1 MKANGIFLPSEWH
14 HQSGVMLTW
23 PHADTD
29 WKDYLPEAEKCF
41 AEIARAIAARETLI
55 VVTPEP
61 DHVRKILADKLDI
74 SKVRFVEAPT
84 NDTWTRDH
92 GAITLIENGKPVIC
106 DFMFNGWGLK
116 FASDKD
122 NLITRAMRD
131 AKAFSSSCIY
141 RNRLN
146 FILEGGSI
154 ESDGKG
160 TLLTTSECLLSPN
173 RNGEWGREKIEQYL
187 IENFGLRKVIWID
200 HGYLAGD
207 DTDSHIDTLARLCPD
222 DTILYVKCDDTN
234 DEHYEALR
242 QMERDLRSATT
253 ADGQPFTLVPLPM
266 ADPVYFDGERIP
278 ATYANFLI
286 INGAVLV
293 PSYDSPAKDEEAR
306 RAIATVFPDREVFL
320 IDCSV
325 LIRQHGS
332 LHCVTMQFPEGA
344 LI

>member
-1 MKANGIFLPSEWH
+1 MKTQSLFLPSEWH
-14 HQSGVMLTW
+14 TQSGVMLTW
-23 PHADTD
+23 PHGDTD
-29 WKDYLPEAEKCF
+29 WSEYLDEAETCF
-41 AEIARAIAARETLI
+41 TEIACAIASRETLV
-55 VVTPEP
+55 VVTPDP
-61 DHVRKILADKLDI
+61 AHVKTVLAKKLDV
-74 SKVRFVEAPT
+74 SQVRFVEAPT
-84 NDTWTRDH
+84 NDTWARDH
-92 GAITLIENGKPVIC
+92 GAITIIENGKPVIC

-122 NLITRAMRD
+122 NLITRVMHNEGV
-131 AKAFSSSCIY
+131 FSSACSY

-154 ESDGKG
+154 ESNGKG

-173 RNGEWGREKIEQYL
+173 RNGEWDRARIEKYL
-187 IENFGLRKVIWID
+187 IENFGLKKVVWID

-222 DTILYVKCDDTN
+222 DTILYVKCDDTS
-234 DEHYEALR
+234 DEHYDALAR
-242 QMERDLRSATT
+242 MEQDLAASVT
-253 ADGQPFTLVPLPM
+253 ADGKPFTLVPLPM
-266 ADPVYFDGERIP
+266 AEHTYFDGDRLP

-293 PSYDSPAKDEEAR
+293 PSYNSPVKDEEAR
-306 RAIATVFPDREVFL
+306 RAVAKVFPDREVIL

-332 LHCVTMQFPEGA
+332 LHCVTMQFPDGVIE
-344 LI
+344 